1 VSTNITWKHLAIQ
14 YPEFVQ
20 WIVAKF
26 GPLPDGKI
34 KQEDYE
40 RFAEAYQRQ

>member
-1 VSTNITWKHLAIQ
+1 MVSWKDVAVH

-26 GPLPDGKI
+26 GPLPDG
-34 KQEDYE
+34 EVNRADYE
-40 RFAEAYQRQ
+40 WFAEAYQRSS